1 MRLMSEVPS
10 WSERLWGID
19 WGDHFPI
26 RYESGV
32 VCEKVSLERA
42 LPFIRDNYDRIF
54 ASAQRA
60 FYPDPISEAKLRFY
74 RETDI
79 FLFTENGTELGVVI
93 AHPTD
98 WNTYYVRT
106 FAVLPEHQSRNVAHE
121 WVARTLQVLQ
131 THGVLRFETDTAPAN
146 RAVIK
151 ILSNFG
157 LFVTGTLATE
167 RWGVVLRYTKL
178 MDKSAEDDFV
188 RRFCMGGWDGRQS
201 RADVVEG
208 ERRIGL

>member
-79 FLFTENGTELGVVI
+79 FLFTEDGAEMAVVI

-98 WNTYYVRT
+98 WSTYYLRT
-106 FAVLPEHQSRNVAHE
+106 FGILPEYQNRHFGTQ
-121 WVARTLQVLQ
+121 WVLEITRVLGQ
-131 THGVLRFETDTAPAN
+131 HGVSRFESETAPAN
-146 RAVIK
+146 HAVIH
-151 ILSNFG
+151 ILNKLG
-157 LFVTGTLATE
+157 MMVTGSRQTECWGTLV
-167 RWGVVLRYTKL
+167 RLTKII
-178 MDKSAEDDFV
+178 DRAAEGDFV
-188 RRFCMGGWDGRQS
+188 RRYCMGGWD
-201 RADVVEG
+201 DP
-208 ERRIGL
+208 RRSGLELQ